1 MSGTYRIEIDRA
13 ACDGIFACLVHDER
27 FVEDDSGLATV
38 DPDAA
43 GVVDVE
49 RTDEAVIATFEGDS
63 DAAALAERACPPG
76 AITVEDDSIDEGTDA
91 TAKEGEA

>member
-1 MSGTYRIEIDRA
+1 MRVEIDRA
-13 ACDGIFACLVHDER
+13 ACDGIFACLVHDDR
-27 FVEDDSGLATV
+27 FVEDETGLATV

-49 RTDEAVIATFEGDS
+49 RRGEHVVATFEGDA

-76 AITVEDDSIDEGTDA
+76 AITVREDASAAEADTPAREGDV
-91 TAKEGEA
+91 